1 MTVIQTPG
9 LSCVLRILGAALLL
23 IVSMIGFAP
32 ASYAKP
38 AEEISLTIG
47 ETHLLPSQS
56 LKRVAVGNGKI
67 VAARRIERDQVM
79 LIGQQQ
85 GSTSLH
91 LWFRDGTQQR
101 ISVKVS
107 PGENEALLQDVRR
120 WLGPKSSVEVKS
132 IGGRVVIEGRARTVQ
147 EAQKIRELAQRSP
160 NIVNL
165 VQQAGVEQMIAMEV
179 RFLEVKKSALEN
191 IGLNWQKSAAG
202 PIFGI
207 VGDSHTNRY
216 FRPSASGGLT
226 DSGAPVFSGN
236 LPGADS
242 AAAPFGRVTPFA
254 MYFGLQSTLA
264 SVLNLMEQKGDAIVL
279 AEPILSCRSGGSA
292 KFLAGGEVPLPTT
305 SSVGTTSVQFKP
317 YGIKFEINPTLTE
330 SGSIAARVMTELST
344 VDPAIKVGDLPAFL
358 SRQTETEVNLREG
371 ETLVISGLIS
381 EDRSK
386 TVEKLAGLADIP
398 VLGKLFQSKDF
409 RERRSEMIVFVTP
422 RFISPESALN
432 KTLTERAQR
441 NETDVRQAIDGGQ

>member
-1 MTVIQTPG
+1 MTSNKIAGVGCI
-9 LSCVLRILGAALLL
+9 LRILGTALLL
-23 IVSMIGFAP
+23 TMALIGP
-32 ASYAKP
+32 ISASYASI
-38 AEEISLTIG
+38 AEDISLTIG

-67 VAARRIERDQVM
+67 IAARRIERDQVM

-91 LWFRDGTQQR
+91 LWFHDGTQR
-101 ISVKVS
+101 RLNIKVS

-165 VQQAGVEQMIAMEV
+165 VRQAGVEQMIAMEV

-207 VGDSHTNRY
+207 VGDSHTNRH
-216 FRPSASGGLT
+216 FRPSASGALS

-236 LPGADS
+236 LPGSDS
-242 AAAPFGRVTPFA
+242 APVPFGRVTPFA

-358 SRQTETEVNLREG
+358 SRQTETEVNLKEG

-398 VLGKLFQSKDF
+398 VLGRLFQSKDF

-422 RFISPESALN
+422 RFISPDSTLN
-432 KTLTERAQR
+432 QDLTGRANQSGLS
-441 NETDVRQAIDGGQ
+441 VRKAIDGEQ

>member
-1 MTVIQTPG
+1 MTVIQTTSVG
-9 LSCVLRILGAALLL
+9 CVLRILSATLLL
-23 IVSMIGFAP
+23 IVSLIGFAP
-32 ASYAKP
+32 SSYANL

-47 ETHLLPSQS
+47 ETHLLPSHS
-56 LKRVAVGNGKI
+56 LKRVAVGNGKV

-226 DSGAPVFSGN
+226 DSGAPIFSGN

-422 RFISPESALN
+422 RFISPESTLN
-432 KTLTERAQR
+432 KTLTDRAEK
-441 NETDVRQAIDGGQ
+441 NESDVRQAIDGDQ